1 MFGKGSREHYSD
13 TELATQLKSAIELTY
28 SITFFAALKN
38 SKIAPISLA
47 SLPKVSRKLF
57 GNTLSAFG
65 FRLFCLRNVHLTT
78 HASTFLAKVWMMPY
92 EWALKLKL
100 LTRDTCKTK
109 YISRRDRESAEK
121 PLHRDVNLR
130 ERLQNCYTALFQDKE
145 KDVHF
150 AVWALKN
157 IKEGRPL
164 KEVKSMVN
172 NLEKYQFGESVMK
185 LLKKVYEKMK
195 NKKNE

>member
-1 MFGKGSREHYSD
+1 MFGKGSRVHYSD
-13 TELATQLKSAIELTY
+13 TELATQLKRAIELTY

-78 HASTFLAKVWMMPY
+78 RASTFLAKVWMMPY

-130 ERLQNCYTALFQDKE
+130 ERLQNCYTALFQIRRMTYTLQCG
-145 KDVHF
+145 H
-150 AVWALKN
+150 WR
-157 IKEGRPL
+157 I
-164 KEVKSMVN
+164 S
-172 NLEKYQFGESVMK
+172 
-185 LLKKVYEKMK
+185 KKVVHWKRLRVWWTILR
-195 NKKNE
+195 NINLANQ